1 MTLLFTTCLLATYVL
16 IYDCHLGNIKI
27 TLFSRGNCNRI
38 SLLKNYGKCFESL
51 IFHTN
56 CTIAN
61 EKLHLSLGIRILR
74 FDFEILINPILPFL
88 EFEMY
93 RIQTL
98 LIAETMYLCT
108 HNWHFDMGTANRTQ
122 NWFEMA

>member
-1 MTLLFTTCLLATYVL
+1 MLACYDVL

-61 EKLHLSLGIRILR
+61 EKLHLSRGIRILR

-98 LIAETMYLCT
+98 LIVDTTCVFTIDILTWELQIEPKTDLK
-108 HNWHFDMGTANRTQ
+108 WLRI
-122 NWFEMA
+122 